1 MAVDSR
7 LDRQHHVDNDHE
19 DHNRK
24 VMVDKFWRANELCS
38 QVQACAGAT
47 EIVEGLRKLNIPMAI
62 ATSSRMDSVNKKKKI
77 TRKCFV
83 RFNILSVVM
92 IPV

>member
-24 VMVDKFWRANELCS
+24 VMVDKFWRAWEPKKDKVHADNLAKLEA
-38 QVQACAGAT
+38 ACKDKG
-47 EIVEGLRKLNIPMAI
+47 II
-62 ATSSRMDSVNKKKKI
+62 
-77 TRKCFV
+77 F
-83 RFNILSVVM
+83 
-92 IPV
+92 